1 MKLDAFKN
9 YHTLLYICYVPVA
22 MRET

>member
-1 MKLDAFKN
+1 VKLDAFKK
-9 YHTLLYICYVPVA
+9 YHTLIYICYMPVA

>member
-1 MKLDAFKN
+1 MKLDAFKK
-9 YHTLLYICYVPVA
+9 YHTLIYICYMPVA